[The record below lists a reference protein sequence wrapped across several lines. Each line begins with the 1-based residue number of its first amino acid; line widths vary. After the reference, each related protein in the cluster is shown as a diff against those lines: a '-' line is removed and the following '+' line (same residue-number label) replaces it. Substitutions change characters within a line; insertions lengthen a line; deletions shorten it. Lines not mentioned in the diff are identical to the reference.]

1 MTLDEFVMTYEKPLR
16 MGFFLGMLALM
27 GLWEVLAPRRAL
39 TVSKGVRWLNN
50 LGLVFFNSFVARLLF
65 PAAAVG
71 VAAFAAEQGWG
82 LLHYYPVSF
91 WPAVVIAI
99 VAMDFVIWL
108 QHVMVHAVPVL
119 WRLHRVHHADPDFDV
134 TTGARFHTLEI
145 ILSLLIKFATIVVLG
160 PPVVA
165 VVIFEI
171 ILNVMAMFNH
181 GNVRLP
187 IGLDR
192 VLRWLVVTPDMH
204 RVHHSVADDEANSNF
219 GFNLS
224 IWDRLF
230 GTYRDQPRD
239 GHEGMIIGIHKYR
252 DPKLVSWLPG
262 MLALPFIGRITG
274 YVINRREWDKQGTG
288 N

>member
-230 GTYRDQPRD
+230 GTYRDQPR
-239 GHEGMIIGIHKYR
+239 GGQEAMTIGIHKYR

-274 YVINRREWDKQGTG
+274 YVINRREWDK
-288 N
+288 